1 METIT
6 IPVGEYQWLKGLA
19 VKIGQIEEVIHEP
32 ELSEETK
39 KRLAEARATPL
50 NTYIKDEDIEKE
62 FS

>member
-6 IPVGEYQWLKGLA
+6 IPLGEYHWLKGLA
-19 VKIGQIEEVIHEP
+19 LKIGQIEEVIHEP

-50 NTYIKDEDIEKE
+50 DMYIKDEEIEEE
-62 FS
+62 FA